1 MRRENHVPVVPVP
14 HKNQTDSSTGYRT
27 CASAA
32 GTRRLER
39 VSLDIPFSY
48 LMHAFTCVERHEWAA
63 LETERVT
70 SSYILLIVVLG
81 DSQPEWKIV
90 ENMTSFQGQ
99 NYDLR
104 SSYCTSKKSG
114 FVRFTSIS
122 L

>member
-1 MRRENHVPVVPVP
+1 MSRWYLCLTKIRRTAALATEHVHLQREPGDQ
-14 HKNQTDSSTGYRT
+14 KDWALT
-27 CASAA
+27 CHF
-32 GTRRLER
+32 R
-39 VSLDIPFSY
+39 Y
-48 LMHAFTCVERHEWAA
+48 LMHAFTCVERHKWAV
-63 LETERVT
+63 LETKRVT

-81 DSQPEWKIV
+81 DNQPEWNIV

-104 SSYCTSKKSG
+104 SSYCTSKKSR